1 MIELKYFEQS
11 DFKQLIE
18 WSGSPEFLMQWSGP
32 SFTYPLDESQLIN
45 YINEANTEDSNI
57 FIYKAILT
65 STGKTIGHVSL
76 VNLDRKNNS
85 ARIGRVLLGD
95 TSVRGQGLG
104 VKMIEEVL
112 RIAFEDLKLHRVS
125 LGVFDFNKSAIACYE
140 KAGFKKDG
148 LLRDI
153 RKIGDQ
159 YWSLYEMS
167 ILENEWHK

>member
-18 WSGSPEFLMQWSGP
+18 WSGSPEFMMQWSGP
-32 SFTYPLDESQLIN
+32 SFTYPLDENQLN
-45 YINEANTEDSNI
+45 DYIKDANSKDSNI
-57 FIYKAILT
+57 FIYKAALK
-65 STGKTIGHVSL
+65 STDKTIGHLSL
-76 VNLDRKNNS
+76 ANIDRKNNS

-95 TSVRGQGLG
+95 PSVRGQGLG
-104 VKMIEEVL
+104 VKMIEEAL

-125 LGVFDFNKSAIACYE
+125 LGVFDFNKGAIACYE

-167 ILENEWHK
+167 ILENEWHR